1 MKYILLCGGI
11 GKRCNGYSL
20 PKPLNYIHGR
30 HMIEYIIENIPSN
43 EIYIVY
49 NVFLDQFNFR
59 EIIINKFKNKVI
71 HFSQVDYL
79 TRGAVETA
87 FIGINKLDL
96 GEDNIVFIDND
107 NMHSF
112 PDMTPK
118 FDDDFIGYSMDF
130 EKTNYS
136 FITIND
142 NVVTNIEEKI
152 KISDNYCCG
161 LYGFKNKESF
171 ISSAKDILYKNKKT
185 KNEFYFSQLYK
196 NKIEAGATI
205 TPLLIETTKHIG
217 SYDEIV
223 SQENIVGKTKLRVC
237 FDLDNTLVTYPTV
250 PNNYA
255 TVKPIHSAIALANQL
270 KNEGHEIIIHTAR
283 RMATHNNNVG
293 KVIKDIALVTINT
306 LEKFGIPYDELI
318 FGKPLAD
325 IYIDD
330 RAINPY
336 LNTVSYFGLF
346 MKQDEFIPN
355 KLSTNKYNVIERK
368 GDSIYKTGPQQYI
381 RGELFFYQN
390 IPDCFAEYF
399 PKMIDYNKM
408 EDKIQIQTEFIPGI
422 PLFYL
427 YKNKLVTQKM
437 TDSLFSILKEF
448 HSFND
453 SHVSINQGIVY
464 NNYVVKLT
472 ERFQNKSDYPFED
485 ADEVFD
491 SIINGIVQ
499 NYSPDIVPF
508 IHGDCWF
515 SNILLTYDDQFKFI
529 DMKGQVYGQLTQ
541 NGDRYYDYGKL
552 YQSIVGYDLIL
563 NEVELDTDYLKQMT
577 SLFLEKCRAE
587 GLNIE
592 YLRWVT
598 KSLIFGV
605 FHSIDSKSSI
615 KNNIWELIK
624 RI

>member
-30 HMIEYIIENIPSN
+30 HMIEYIIENITSN

-49 NVFLDQFNFR
+49 NVFLDQYNFR
-59 EIIINKFKNKVI
+59 EIIINKFKTKSI

-96 GEDNIVFIDND
+96 GDDNIVFIDND

-112 PDMTPK
+112 PDMSLK
-118 FDDDFIGYSMDF
+118 FDNDFIGYSMDF

-171 ISSAKDILYKNKKT
+171 VSSAKEILYKNKKT

-196 NKIEAGATI
+196 NKIEAGGTI
-205 TPLLIETTKHIG
+205 NPVFIETTKHIG

-237 FDLDNTLVTYPTV
+237 FDLDNTLVTYPTI

-255 TVKPIHSAIALANQL
+255 TVKPIYSAIALANQL

-283 RMATHNNNVG
+283 RMGTHNNNVG

-336 LNTVSYFGLF
+336 LNDVSYFGLF

-355 KLSTNKYNVIERK
+355 KLSTNKYNLIERK
-368 GDSIYKTGPQQYI
+368 GDFIYKTGPQQYI

-390 IPDCFAEYF
+390 VPTCFKSHF
-399 PKMIDYNKM
+399 PEMIDYNKM
-408 EDKIQIQTEFIPGI
+408 DDKIQIQTEFIPGI

-437 TDSLFSILKEF
+437 MDSLFSILKRF

-453 SHVSINQGIVY
+453 FPIKIKDELVY
-464 NNYVVKLT
+464 NNYVIKLT

-485 ADEVFD
+485 AQSVFD
-491 SIINGIVQ
+491 SIIHGIKQ

-508 IHGDCWF
+508 IHGDFWF

-552 YQSIVGYDLIL
+552 FQSIAGYDLIL
-563 NEVELDTDYLKQMT
+563 NETEIDADYVNQTTNMFLD
-577 SLFLEKCRAE
+577 KCKVE